1 MIWITW
7 YDGTP
12 GTGMGRIYNMLPMN
26 GTTPHIK
33 ERLPF
38 SFQLFRCHN
47 VPSKCSRL
55 HQRHWIRCILTSIR
69 VNTTKKTWNAM
80 INGGFGIPMIREVFH
95 HPHPLFIKS
104 QPLIWIASRLL
115 SKQGTIPTSTELVG
129 NYPNPFNPE
138 TWIAY
143 KLAEGGEVTIQIYD
157 ARGQVVRTL
166 QLGQKPAAVIR
177 INLTRRS
184 TNTAHLPSHKK
195 RASTVSSERPSL
207 SISTH

>member
-1 MIWITW
+1 MFTITPTSLDSMYFDFDPGEHHQEDLECDDKWGIWYT
-7 YDGTP
+7 YDSG
-12 GTGMGRIYNMLPMN
+12 
-26 GTTPHIK
+26 
-33 ERLPF
+33 
-38 SFQLFRCHN
+38 S
-47 VPSKCSRL
+47 VPPPAPPL
-55 HQRHWIRCILTSIR
+55 HQISTPDLDR
-69 VNTTKKTWNAM
+69 
-80 INGGFGIPMIREVFH
+80 IPPPIE
-95 HPHPLFIKS
+95 
-104 QPLIWIASRLL
+104 A
-115 SKQGTIPTSTELVG
+115 GTIPTSTELVG

-143 KLAEGGEVTIQIYD
+143 KLAEGSEVTIQIYD